1 MIRLSLTEA
10 KRLGLDVAASA
21 PARRGR
27 QTVASRRQRR
37 MPEDVLW
44 QAVVRAYPEA
54 CREYVGA
61 VPGRRYRIDVALVQD
76 RIAVECDGWQYHGKF
91 KQAHQTD
98 RERQNLLAIH
108 GWLVLRF
115 TPGQIF
121 KDLFGVSATID
132 AAVRQRRGAC

>member
-1 MIRLSLTEA
+1 MIRLSLAEA
-10 KRLGLDVAASA
+10 KRLGLNVAAAA

-44 QAVVRAYPEA
+44 QAVVRAYPDA

-61 VPGRRYRIDVALVQD
+61 VPGRRYRIDVALVED

-91 KQAHQTD
+91 KSAHESD
-98 RERQNLLAIH
+98 RERQNHMAVA

-115 TPGQIF
+115 TAGQIF
-121 KDLFGVSATID
+121 KDLEGVSATIEK
-132 AAVRQRRGAC
+132 AVQQRRGQ